1 MLKCQEVGFKLH
13 FLIFRYVLNHEKH
26 ILVDILFVL
35 NLANFNQYLSVLYSS
50 VYEHGWWD
58 WAGLKSHSP
67 DYSGNTSAGMAIGNV
82 QVDVN

>member
-35 NLANFNQYLSVLYSS
+35 KLTNFNQYLSVLCSS
-50 VYEHGWWD
+50 VHEHG
-58 WAGLKSHSP
+58 
-67 DYSGNTSAGMAIGNV
+67 
-82 QVDVN
+82 